1 MHLGCKGLR
10 ISMKKILLLNGPNIN
25 RLGKR
30 EEVYGSFT
38 LQDIE
43 KDVGTLLKKHHYEFD
58 RFQSNHEGELVDC
71 LHRADGNFSGI
82 IFNPAAYTHTSIALH
97 DAIMSI
103 ETPVIEVH
111 ISNVY
116 QRESF
121 RHTSVTA
128 PACSGQIVGFG
139 LLSYRLAALAF
150 IEEGLK

>member
-1 MHLGCKGLR
+1 
-10 ISMKKILLLNGPNIN
+10 MKKLLLLNGPNIN

-38 LQDIE
+38 LQDVE

-58 RFQSNHEGELVDC
+58 SFQSNHEGELVDC
-71 LHRADGNFSGI
+71 LHSADGNFSGI

-103 ETPVIEVH
+103 GTPVIEVH

-121 RHTSVTA
+121 RHTSVIA
-128 PACSGQIVGFG
+128 PACIGQIVGFG

-150 IEEGLK
+150 IEKELKLERN